1 MENFIEVYDNALTQ
15 DECESIVNWFEE
27 SEHIHQVGQCGE
39 HEVRKDIKDSTDIC
53 IRMDEPWLPCKIIV
67 PALSKSIMDY
77 CDKYPMLND
86 ISQFGND
93 MVYNIQRYNP
103 NQGFFK
109 EHCEQFCKAYSRVL
123 AWTLYLNDVE
133 DGGETEFLYQNL
145 REEAVTGDVIIFPA
159 GFTHTHRGNPPI
171 GGTKYIATTW
181 AVVQDNGGQE

>member
-67 PALSKSIMDY
+67 
-77 CDKYPMLND
+77 
-86 ISQFGND
+86 
-93 MVYNIQRYNP
+93 
-103 NQGFFK
+103 
-109 EHCEQFCKAYSRVL
+109 L

-133 DGGETEFLYQNL
+133 DGGETYYTYYDLKVKSKEGRL
-145 REEAVTGDVIIFPA
+145 VIFPA
-159 GFTHTHRGNPPI
+159 YWTHAHKGIVSKTE
-171 GGTKYIATTW
+171 TKYIATGW
-181 AVVQDNGGQE
+181 FSFL

>member
-39 HEVRKDIKDSTDIC
+39 HEIRKDIKDSTDIC
-53 IRMDEPWLPCKIIV
+53 IRMDEPWLPSKIIV
-67 PALSKSIMDY
+67 PALSKSIIDY

-93 MVYNIQRYNP
+93 MVYNIQRYRP

-109 EHCEQFCKAYSRVL
+109 EHCEQFCRAYSRVL

-133 DGGETEFLYQNL
+133 DGGETYYTYYDLKVKSKEGRL
-145 REEAVTGDVIIFPA
+145 VIFPA
-159 GFTHTHRGNPPI
+159 YWTHAHKGIVSKTE
-171 GGTKYIATTW
+171 TKYIATGW
-181 AVVQDNGGQE
+181 FSFL

>member
-39 HEVRKDIKDSTDIC
+39 HEVKKDIKDSTDIC

-93 MVYNIQRYNP
+93 MVYNIQRYHP

-133 DGGETEFLYQNL
+133 DGGETYYTYYDLKVKSKQGRL
-145 REEAVTGDVIIFPA
+145 VIFPA
-159 GFTHTHRGNPPI
+159 YWTHAHKGIVSKTE
-171 GGTKYIATTW
+171 TKYIATGW
-181 AVVQDNGGQE
+181 FSFL

>member
-1 MENFIEVYDNALTQ
+1 MEKFIEVYDNALSQ

-53 IRMDEPWLPCKIIV
+53 IRMDEPWLPCEIIV

-77 CDKYPMLND
+77 CNRYPMLND

-93 MVYNIQRYNP
+93 MVYNIQRYYP

-133 DGGETEFLYQNL
+133 DGGETYYTYYDLKVKA
-145 REEAVTGDVIIFPA
+145 REGRLVIFPA
-159 GFTHTHRGNPPI
+159 YWTHAHKGIVSKTE
-171 GGTKYIATTW
+171 TKYIATGW
-181 AVVQDNGGQE
+181 FSFL